1 MSPRLLFVGLSLFG
15 LSAPI
20 YAAESKPAPIDY
32 ARDVRPILAKNCF
45 ACHGPDDAH
54 RQRGLRLD
62 RRDDALKT
70 VRGGNQA
77 IQPGKPDESAVIARV
92 THADETKRMPPAETG
107 NILTPQQIDTLKRW
121 IAQGAEYSEHWAFV
135 KPVRPPLPDGRG
147 SDGIRNPI
155 DLFVI
160 AKLRDAGLSPNPTA
174 DNYALVRRVSLDLR
188 GLPPT
193 PQEVD
198 EFASDTRQDAYERM
212 VDRFLADPAYGER
225 MARIWLDLARYA
237 DSSGYGSDPLRP
249 QMSRW
254 RDWVIDA
261 YNRNVSYEQFTIEQL
276 AGDLLPNP
284 TLDQKIATAFHR
296 NTMTNTEGGTDDEEF
311 RVAAVKDRVDTTFQV
326 WMGVTAGCAKC
337 HSHKFDPITQKEYYQ
352 LFAIF
357 NQTADTDKPDDRPS
371 IPVPTAEQEAEE
383 RRITATIGA
392 EKRRLDRWTP
402 ERVASLVAAPTLGLP
417 AEAWAVRGRI
427 VKLERSRPKPTMLP
441 VMVELPPGQGRKTH
455 LLKKGNFLDP
465 AEEVTPGLPA
475 AFVAAG
481 TVTVANASGSDGPSS
496 PNRLDLARWLV
507 SPDDPLTARVAV
519 NRLWTQLFGTGL
531 VETEED
537 FGTQGEL
544 PSHPELLD
552 WLATEYIRLGWDTKA
567 MLKLL
572 LTSQTYRQSAKVTLE
587 KLTKD
592 PHNRLLSRG
601 PRYRLEAETVRDQA
615 LALSGLLSRKFGGPS
630 VFPPQPS
637 GLWQAAFNGQRTWA
651 TSKGDDKYRRG
662 LYTFLRRTIPYP
674 SMATFDAPSREFCLV
689 RRIRTNTP
697 LQAFVTLNDPVYV
710 EASQAL
716 ARRIVHEGG
725 ETTEDRV
732 RYGLR
737 LCLCRPPRAEQVRQ
751 LVKLFKSEQ
760 NNLATDSAAATKLA
774 TEPLGRLPDGADAA
788 AMAAWTVVANVLL
801 NLDGVLTKG

>member
-1 MSPRLLFVGLSLFG
+1 MRPRLFYVCLSLLVFCT
-15 LSAPI
+15 P
-20 YAAESKPAPIDY
+20 AAVAEGKPAVDF

-62 RRDDALKT
+62 RRDNALKT
-70 VRGGNQA
+70 VRGGQQA
-77 IQPGKPDESAVIARV
+77 IQSGKPDASAVIARV

-107 NILTPQQIDTLKRW
+107 NSLTPQQIDTLKRW

-135 KPVRPPLPDGRG
+135 KPKRPPLPDGRG

-155 DLFVI
+155 DMFVT
-160 AKLRDAGLSPNPTA
+160 AKLRDAGLAPNPPA

-193 PQEVD
+193 PREVD
-198 EFASDTRQDAYERM
+198 EFVGDTRPDAYERM
-212 VDRFLADPAYGER
+212 IDRFLADPAYGER

-261 YNRNVSYEQFTIEQL
+261 YNRNVPYDRFTIEQL

-371 IPVPTAEQEAEE
+371 IPVPTAEQDAEE
-383 RRITATIGA
+383 HRIAAKIGE
-392 EKRRLDRWTP
+392 EKRRLNEWTP
-402 ERVASLVAAPTLGLP
+402 QRVASWVAAPTLGLP

-427 VKLERSRPKPTMLP
+427 VRLERSKPKPTMLP
-441 VMVELPPGQGRKTH
+441 VMVELPPEQQRKTH
-455 LLKKGNFLDP
+455 VLKKGNFLDP

-475 AFVAAG
+475 AFVS
-481 TVTVANASGSDGPSS
+481 TPVADAPGS

-507 SPDDPLTARVAV
+507 SPDNPLTARVAV

-552 WLATEYIRLGWDTKA
+552 WLATEYVRLGWDTKA

-572 LTSQTYRQSAKVTLE
+572 LTSQTYRQSAKVTPE
-587 KLTKD
+587 KLAKD
-592 PHNRLLSRG
+592 PRNRLLSRG

-615 LALSGLLSRKFGGPS
+615 LALSGLLSRKIGGPS
-630 VFPPQPS
+630 VYPPQPP

-716 ARRIVHEGG
+716 ARRIVREGG
-725 ETTEDRV
+725 ATVEDRV
-732 RYGLR
+732 RFGLR
-737 LCLCRPPRAEQVRQ
+737 LCLTRPPREEQVGQ
-751 LVKLFKSEQ
+751 LVKLFDSERT
-760 NNLATDSAAATKLA
+760 NFATDTAAATKLA
-774 TEPLGRLPDGADAA
+774 TEPLGPLPGDADAA
-788 AMAAWTVVANVLL
+788 EMAAWTVVANVLL